1 MRFYFLTLFPEIFE
15 IYFQTGMI
23 GRGVKAGLIDYTV
36 INIRDFSGNKHH
48 KVDDTPYGGGAGMVM
63 AAPPIVAALKSIADL
78 GTYPV
83 IYLTP
88 GGKPFEQKDGI
99 KLSEYPGIIF
109 ICGHYEGIDDRV
121 RQHLVDETLSIGD
134 YVLTGGELPAMVV
147 VDAVARMLPGV
158 LGDSESAVQDS
169 FYDGLLEYPQYTRPR
184 EFRGWSVPDV
194 LVSGDHAK
202 IARWRRKQS
211 LRNTLRRRPELL
223 TAASL
228 DHDDAK
234 LLAEIETEEKGE

>member
-99 KLSEYPGIIF
+99 ELSEYPGIIF
-109 ICGHYEGIDDRV
+109 ICGHYEGIDQRV
-121 RQHLVDETLSIGD
+121 IDAYVDLEFSVGD
-134 YVLTGGELPAMVV
+134 YVLTGGELPALTLA
-147 VDAVARMLPGV
+147 DAIARHIPGF
-158 LGDSESAVQDS
+158 LGNSDSLAEESFES
-169 FYDGLLEYPQYTRPR
+169 HLLEYPQYTKPR
-184 EFRGWSVPDV
+184 EFEGQEVPEV
-194 LVSGDHAK
+194 LLSGNHDAINK
-202 IARWRRKQS
+202 WRLLQAETRTRLKRPDLFEKYQKS
-211 LRNTLRRRPELL
+211 LHNE
-223 TAASL
+223 
-228 DHDDAK
+228 
-234 LLAEIETEEKGE
+234 

>member
-78 GTYPV
+78 GIYPV

-109 ICGHYEGIDDRV
+109 ICGHYEGIDQRV
-121 RQHLVDETLSIGD
+121 IDAYVDLEFSVGD
-134 YVLTGGELPAMVV
+134 YVLTGGELPALTLA
-147 VDAVARMLPGV
+147 DAIARHIPGF
-158 LGDSESAVQDS
+158 LGNSDSLAEESFES
-169 FYDGLLEYPQYTRPR
+169 HLLEYPQYTKPR
-184 EFRGWSVPDV
+184 EFEGQEVPEV
-194 LVSGDHAK
+194 LLSGNHAAINK
-202 IARWRRKQS
+202 WRLLQAETRTRLKRPDLFEKYQKS
-211 LRNTLRRRPELL
+211 LHNE
-223 TAASL
+223 
-228 DHDDAK
+228 
-234 LLAEIETEEKGE
+234 